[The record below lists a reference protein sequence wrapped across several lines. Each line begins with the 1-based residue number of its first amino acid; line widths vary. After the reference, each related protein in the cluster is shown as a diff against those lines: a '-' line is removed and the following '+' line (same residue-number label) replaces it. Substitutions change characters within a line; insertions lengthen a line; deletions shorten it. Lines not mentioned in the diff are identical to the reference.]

1 MWALA
6 LAADLLQFAV
16 QRSIC
21 AELVRRL
28 QRHSA
33 AYTRATAFAAELDC
47 LLALASA
54 AKDFGLAR
62 PLLTP
67 EDVLYI
73 KQGEVL
79 CCMTAQLL
87 SCKGEVFMLPTCSMP
102 DA

>member
-1 MWALA
+1 MPCDHHPAALDA
-6 LAADLLQFAV
+6 WQQLLNSCTCAA

-21 AELVRRL
+21 TELVRRL

-47 LLALASA
+47 LLAMTSA

-67 EDVLYI
+67 GDVLYI
-73 KQGEVL
+73 KQGAPL
-79 CCMTAQLL
+79 R
-87 SCKGEVFMLPTCSMP
+87 
-102 DA
+102 